1 MKPSK
6 ALQYNIKKQSLTRTK
21 SYLNFFKP
29 DMAESWSFWLENLL
43 ADSLTKEQI
52 MYSLT
57 AQVVNYVFTVVK
69 NSNKKVTPPSQF
81 DARNK
86 IVLFVEAVHHAIGFI
101 VK

>member
-21 SYLNFFKP
+21 SYLNFVKP

-43 ADSLTKEQI
+43 ADFLHQRTD
-52 MYSLT
+52 YSLT
-57 AQVVNYVFTVVK
+57 AQAVNYVFAVVK